1 MILNLG
7 VIDVPYHEQ
16 NGTTTGEVAQR
27 LEDDYKVM
35 NTFANMHA
43 DFISNAIA
51 NDVQKGIEDI
61 MGGAQLSGVSLN
73 GACDK
78 IRVMF
83 NYFIDN
89 KQMDGLSDGVPTKA
103 SLMGKNSRF
112 KKGKQKGVR
121 PSFKDTGLYEQSF
134 IAWVSE

>member
-7 VIDVPYHEQ
+7 VVVLPYHEQ
-16 NGTTTGEVAQR
+16 NGTDTGEVAQR
-27 LEDDYKVM
+27 LEGDYYVM
-35 NTFANMHA
+35 ETFAGMHE

-61 MGGAQLSGVSLN
+61 IGGAKNVDMELKGSCG
-73 GACDK
+73 K
-78 IRVMF
+78 IQVMF

-89 KQMDGLSDGVPTKA
+89 MEMNGVVGGVPTKA
-103 SLMGKNSRF
+103 SLDGKNNRF
-112 KKGKQKGVR
+112 KKGKQKGIR

-134 IAWVSE
+134 KAWVSE